1 MPRWIYWAGF
11 LAYSLVVI
19 WVGWRGYQKSKHRRD
34 PGTDF
39 WTAGK
44 SLNSWSAGLSIS
56 ASFMSISWSCV
67 YNIQLYYWYGLS
79 ALWLLAIPW
88 LLAMIGYFLLSKY
101 FRKLPAFSQPEM
113 LAQRFGERVRAF
125 IALPLAFV
133 FLVWGGAEIYAAAQ
147 VLSPIFGVS
156 YHVISILIALVVAIY
171 SSLGGFEADVATDKV
186 QYSLVAFFIIAMAFV
201 ATQTVL
207 EQTGLREAF
216 NHLPYPPKAGA
227 AALSFFAVGGA
238 LIVLTMIAYL
248 PGWIVETDIWL
259 RLQAAKND
267 SEARKGVLIAG
278 VNSILFTAIF
288 PLMIGLAALHLYPP
302 EGTEIPAKLN
312 DGATILAAIMQDHA
326 PAILTLI
333 LIVGLAA
340 ASMSTID
347 TCCNVMALSLSYDLL
362 EPFLQTKNKSID
374 RRIVARLMSAGAV
387 LMAYVYAIFT
397 ESLWDIFYLSSGILT
412 TTIFIPMVALFR
424 PNATQRQV
432 RAAAAAGFISTFIF
446 YFLETRGLL
455 KVIEPNW
462 LAETGLGYIPLGLG
476 MSFLAYL
483 VSKK

>member
-19 WVGWRGYQKSKHRRD
+19 WVGWRGYQKSKHRREPD
-34 PGTDF
+34 SNF

-44 SLNSWSAGLSIS
+44 SLNGWSAGLSIS

-88 LLAMIGYFLLSKY
+88 LLAMIGYFLLIKY

-156 YHVISILIALVVAIY
+156 YHVIILLIALVVAIY

-186 QYSLVAFFIIAMAFV
+186 QYALVAFFIIAMAYV
-201 ATQTVL
+201 ATETVL
-207 EQTGLREAF
+207 EQTGLRQAL
-216 NHLPYPPKAGA
+216 NHLPYPPKARA
-227 AALSFFAVGGA
+227 PALSFFSVGGA
-238 LIVLTMIAYL
+238 LIALTMIAYL
-248 PGWIVETDIWL
+248 PGWIVETDVWL
-259 RLQAAKND
+259 RLQAAKNH

-278 VNSILFTAIF
+278 TNAVLFTAIF

-302 EGTEIPAKLN
+302 NGTEIPAKLN
-312 DGATILAAIMQDHA
+312 DGAAILAVILQDHA
-326 PAILTLI
+326 PAILILI

-340 ASMSTID
+340 AAMSTID
-347 TCCNVMALSLSYDLL
+347 TCCNVVALSLSYDLL
-362 EPFLQTKNKSID
+362 EPHLHAKNKLAN
-374 RRIVARLMSAGAV
+374 RRTIARVMSAGAV
-387 LMAYVYAIFT
+387 VMAYVYALFT

-424 PNATQRQV
+424 PTATRRQAQT
-432 RAAAAAGFISTFIF
+432 AAAVGFVSTFIL
-446 YFLETRGLL
+446 YFLETKGLL
-455 KVIEPNW
+455 KIIEPNW

-476 MSFLAYL
+476 TSFLAYFF
-483 VSKK
+483 SKK